1 MRHDLY
7 MCPQEE
13 FDAEIE
19 TKVDSHAKGTE
30 PVFLTAAGLPE
41 PGSTASYL
49 VRAVNEEDR
58 EKSSNV
64 VVITRPAAE

>member
-1 MRHDLY
+1 MVRHDLY

-30 PVFLTAAGLPE
+30 PVFLTTAGLPE
-41 PGSTASYL
+41 PGSTAS
-49 VRAVNEEDR
+49 
-58 EKSSNV
+58 
-64 VVITRPAAE
+64 